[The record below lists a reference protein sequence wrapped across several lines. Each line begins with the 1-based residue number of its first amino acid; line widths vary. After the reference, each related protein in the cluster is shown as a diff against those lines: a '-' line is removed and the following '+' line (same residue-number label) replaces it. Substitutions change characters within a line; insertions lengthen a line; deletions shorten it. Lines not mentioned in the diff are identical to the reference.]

1 MSTMTQDPRAAAAQ
15 LTRLVREADA
25 SLRRSSPS
33 IPLGDERHAAV
44 GVFDADGVALAVSRP
59 AWLAS
64 LVASVRSVLDTF
76 GGALGPGDV
85 AATNDP
91 FAGGTHVHDVTVVR
105 PAADLY
111 LAARFHTA
119 DVAGE
124 RIGSVWPAATEIW
137 QEGVR
142 LPPLRLARG
151 GRADDDIETLLAFN
165 SRLPDVLRGD
175 FAAATAALDE
185 LEAALAAGGPPAP
198 AALLDGARARVGE
211 EVARLRDGS
220 WSTAGRIRHCC
231 AGVDAPFELR
241 LTVGDG
247 RVAFAFPVE
256 PAGVDAFVN
265 SPEAATRSA
274 LLAPLAATLPDAAC
288 NAALL
293 EAVDV
298 ATTAGS
304 LFAARPPRPTAYAP
318 YITAG
323 ALAAAAAELLGR
335 AGLAAAPFEHWFALP
350 ARVFALPWCDDPA
363 CPFHRW
369 DDRDTHRTRYAPE
382 ARS

>member
-1 MSTMTQDPRAAAAQ
+1 M
-15 LTRLVREADA
+15 TRLVREADA

-44 GVFDADGVALAVSRP
+44 GVFDAGGAALAVSRP

-64 LVASVRSVLDTF
+64 LAASVRSVLDTF
-76 GGALGPGDV
+76 GGTLGPGDV

-142 LPPLRLARG
+142 LLHCAWRAASAPTTTSRRCLPSTAACPTCCAATSPPRPPPSTSWTWRWRRAACPRRPRCWTEPGPEWERRSRGCATGAGRPRG
-151 GRADDDIETLLAFN
+151 G
-165 SRLPDVLRGD
+165 S
-175 FAAATAALDE
+175 ATAA
-185 LEAALAAGGPPAP
+185 PA
-198 AALLDGARARVGE
+198 
-211 EVARLRDGS
+211 
-220 WSTAGRIRHCC
+220 ST
-231 AGVDAPFELR
+231 PFELR

-298 ATTAGS
+298 ATTPGS